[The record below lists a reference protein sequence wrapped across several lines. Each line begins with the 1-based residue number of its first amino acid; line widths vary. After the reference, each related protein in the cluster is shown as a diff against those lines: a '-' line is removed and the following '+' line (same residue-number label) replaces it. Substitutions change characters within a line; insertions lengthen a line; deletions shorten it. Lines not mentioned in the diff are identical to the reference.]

1 MKLALSLSRPF
12 WTFFTISSDVA
23 VLEEMV
29 PSGPLVTWFELMV
42 VFTVASIAWC
52 SSQSSG
58 RARNER
64 PPLYFLAARA
74 LVSWL
79 SLTD

>member
-1 MKLALSLSRPF
+1 MKLASSFSGPF
-12 WTFFTISSDVA
+12 STFFTISSDVA

-42 VFTVASIAWC
+42 VFTVASVAWR
-52 SSQSSG
+52 SSQSE

-64 PPLYFLAARA
+64 PPLYFSPLARSF
-74 LVSWL
+74 LGSP
-79 SLTD
+79 